1 MRSQFPRFFA
11 RSWFFVLGCACVI
24 LAAGC
29 AAGGDVA
36 FDPADLFY
44 RETATLPIIASARPT
59 RTPTITATPIYT
71 ASPTM
76 TATPTQTPVPIVT
89 PTYEPVNVWSFP
101 TALGDNF
108 SLQSDVTIPDG
119 ETLERGAVL
128 LKSWRIKNTGSSVWN
143 EKFSLV
149 RVDSFPFDA
158 PQRQRAVF
166 LQPTEL
172 IELKLA
178 TWNARQFTVAP
189 GTTVDLVVPFRVPT
203 QPGSYRIEYYLV
215 NDRGEIVGTKLWMSF
230 EIPFEAGELTA
241 TAEEEIRLSA
251 TPDPLAEAERPEIG
265 TVMPMT
271 VKTIDW
277 SGKWLIRDPFIE
289 ENTIPVEAEFGQQG
303 HQLSGYFY
311 DRNGEPVL
319 IEGTLSDDTL
329 LFTGRVGY
337 AWERKFINVQW
348 RVLADGNQFSSIT
361 DGGRT
366 GYGASCG
373 GRNGAEFPE
382 YCSVPP
388 GV

>member
-1 MRSQFPRFFA
+1 
-11 RSWFFVLGCACVI
+11 
-24 LAAGC
+24 
-29 AAGGDVA
+29 
-36 FDPADLFY
+36 
-44 RETATLPIIASARPT
+44 
-59 RTPTITATPIYT
+59 
-71 ASPTM
+71 
-76 TATPTQTPVPIVT
+76 
-89 PTYEPVNVWSFP
+89 
-101 TALGDNF
+101 
-108 SLQSDVTIPDG
+108 
-119 ETLERGAVL
+119 
-128 LKSWRIKNTGSSVWN
+128 
-143 EKFSLV
+143 
-149 RVDSFPFDA
+149 
-158 PQRQRAVF
+158 
-166 LQPTEL
+166 
-172 IELKLA
+172 
-178 TWNARQFTVAP
+178 
-189 GTTVDLVVPFRVPT
+189 
-203 QPGSYRIEYYLV
+203 
-215 NDRGEIVGTKLWMSF
+215 MSF